1 MSKFQLAVGLAAM
14 LAFAAV
20 GCSGGVDA
28 APLDPLAG
36 SSPAALARQNGRQPV
51 NNVGDDGD
59 DSTAHPAKTI
69 TRGPREKHEKHPK
82 GG

>member
-1 MSKFQLAVGLAAM
+1 MSNFHLALGVSTA

-20 GCSGGVDA
+20 GCGGGVDA

-36 SSPAALARQNGRQPV
+36 SSPAALARENGRQPV
-51 NNVGDDGD
+51 NNVGGDGD
-59 DSTAHPAKTI
+59 DSTPHPAKAVP
-69 TRGPREKHEKHPK
+69 RGPREKHYK